1 MMRKVYL
8 TMGITTASLIL
19 LSACSVFDPNNG
31 VRVKNNVTK
40 QTVDPYAGFD
50 EGVATLDGVKAEK
63 LLKEYRTE
71 SAAAPSE
78 SLLKEV
84 TSGQ

>member
-1 MMRKVYL
+1 MRKMYL
-8 TMGITTASLIL
+8 TIGLTAASLML

-31 VRVKNNVTK
+31 VRVENNISK

-50 EGVATLDGVKAEK
+50 EGVATLDGAKAEK

-78 SLLKEV
+78 SLLQDV
-84 TSGQ
+84 GD